1 MSLLDVT
8 KGVNIGQKRGPLEI
22 SAEQIRTRGT
32 SKVDH
37 KNVLWKSNEET
48 NIYNIRKE
56 WLISCP
62 LSLSVKMRSE
72 SSSLLNLTFVE
83 TFGYCD

>member
-37 KNVLWKSNEET
+37 KNVL
-48 NIYNIRKE
+48 
-56 WLISCP
+56 
-62 LSLSVKMRSE
+62 
-72 SSSLLNLTFVE
+72 
-83 TFGYCD
+83 